1 MIYCWIKNW
10 FVKISDFI
18 DKQINYEFTQAKKDL
33 LSVNYSKLNVSKRY
47 LRYSRPEYFFLLEL
61 VLLLFFA
68 FAAYHWFSLYSFI
81 FNYSPN
87 FIENNWDI
95 ADIPFD
101 EVERIEA
108 VRKSWLDWYEY
119 FYTNGMETAKAQ
131 AYNFMFL
138 GNLLRPI
145 IMDTIQYIIIPMS
158 IGYIVWFTI
167 KYYEYVIAAV
177 WGYFIMMY
185 SFVTKKIECTLA
197 KKWYIQF
204 VTGWKKC
211 SPSFGKY
218 LSDWFN
224 RFILRPLR
232 QEQLNYMRAFDE
244 LKTWRKRTSSLTII
258 WEGIKEAISNIWKM
272 ILNAIKKLYMMI
284 YNFFKSLGDLFLT
297 VYNYFISIFGFGY
310 KSETNTGE
318 TCECES
324 EPVFDFPF
332 NGENNNSQ
340 DEKQNTKNKNNQK
353 SKSENDI
360 TGKCKDSIFIDLLII
375 FLLLLPIY
383 KYIPLEKIMSP
394 VRDFVKN
401 LAEKSNISPK
411 VINGFIILVM
421 VIMLYYI
428 DQNFYF

>member
-1 MIYCWIKNW
+1 MIYCWITKWLMN
-10 FVKISDFI
+10 ISDFI
-18 DKQINYEFTQAKKDL
+18 DKQINYEFTQAKKEL
-33 LSVNYSKLNVSKRY
+33 LSIDYSKYNVSKRY
-47 LRYSRPEYFFLLEL
+47 IRYSRPEYFFLLEL
-61 VLLLFFA
+61 VILLFFA
-68 FAAYHWFSLYSFI
+68 FSAYHWYSLYAYI

-87 FIENNWDI
+87 FIDNNWDI
-95 ADIPFD
+95 SDIPFD
-101 EVERIEA
+101 QVEKIEV

-119 FYTNGMETAKAQ
+119 FYRNGMETANNQ
-131 AYNFMFL
+131 ANKFMLL

-145 IMDTIQYIIIPMS
+145 IMDTIQYIIIPMA

-224 RFILRPLR
+224 RFVLRPLR

-244 LKTWRKRTSSLTII
+244 LKTWRKRTSSFTII

-272 ILNAIKKLYMMI
+272 ILDAIKKIYMFI

-297 VYNYFISIFGFGY
+297 VYNFFISLFGFNY

-318 TCECES
+318 SCECDN
-324 EPVFDFPF
+324 EPAFDFPF
-332 NGENNNSQ
+332 ADENKKNDN
-340 DEKQNTKNKNNQK
+340 KKNNKNNK
-353 SKSENDI
+353 KYENSDPK
-360 TGKCKDSIFIDLLII
+360 KCKDSIFVDLLII
-375 FLLLLPIY
+375 FILLLPIL
-383 KYIPLEKIMSP
+383 KYIPLEKITLPIQNTINELAHNLNMSP
-394 VRDFVKN
+394 K
-401 LAEKSNISPK
+401 L
-411 VINGFIILVM
+411 INSFILLV
-421 VIMLYYI
+421 VVLMLYYV
-428 DQNFYF
+428 DRNFYF